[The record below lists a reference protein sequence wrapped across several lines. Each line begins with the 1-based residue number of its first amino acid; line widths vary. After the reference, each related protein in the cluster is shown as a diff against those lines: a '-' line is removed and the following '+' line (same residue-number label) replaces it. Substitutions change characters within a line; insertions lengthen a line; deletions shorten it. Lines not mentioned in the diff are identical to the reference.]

1 MVSVANNNLVSKQQS
16 KLLEKPMLQSPKLNG
31 PPDHI
36 AFVIHGIGQQTEQ
49 FGFFQTHLQSLYDTT
64 NKAVKENTPDKEV
77 NIQYIPI
84 EWHKH
89 IHEETDAIMDD
100 ITLSSIPFMRMINN
114 EYLSD
119 AFFYLSKDRGQS
131 IINHVTKTF
140 NEAYSGFINENPDFQ
155 GKVAI
160 LAYSLGGIIAWDI
173 LSNQLQKNIKH
184 ISKLDMT
191 FPRLDFKPDYL
202 FTLGSPLSAFLT
214 VRNQDPKVYHPHP
227 SIIFENIYHPYDP
240 LAYRLEPMLK
250 INYKH
255 QPAML
260 VEKCVSEQT
269 SYIWNKGCDII
280 SSLTRQHERL
290 VTLLSKEKQQH
301 IDYFR
306 STLLSSGGNI
316 LLSTLKRYFSTNA
329 SLTPQYDP
337 IRPMIQAEEE
347 EVDSN
352 TSTPKM
358 SLDCGSEIEEEDQ
371 DYFLVPSDF
380 KEKEFT
386 YIAHTD
392 MTTTSCKR
400 RHQSYDHC
408 SPTKRRRNSL
418 ELTKE
423 DQLPN
428 RIDFVL
434 RPEKLFGCVPKN
446 EYFSG
451 LTAHFSYWTHKDL
464 MWHIVR
470 RLENTACNYP
480 DKTK

>member
-1 MVSVANNNLVSKQQS
+1 
-16 KLLEKPMLQSPKLNG
+16 
-31 PPDHI
+31 
-36 AFVIHGIGQQTEQ
+36 
-49 FGFFQTHLQSLYDTT
+49 
-64 NKAVKENTPDKEV
+64 
-77 NIQYIPI
+77 
-84 EWHKH
+84 
-89 IHEETDAIMDD
+89 
-100 ITLSSIPFMRMINN
+100 
-114 EYLSD
+114 
-119 AFFYLSKDRGQS
+119 
-131 IINHVTKTF
+131 
-140 NEAYSGFINENPDFQ
+140 
-155 GKVAI
+155 
-160 LAYSLGGIIAWDI
+160 
-173 LSNQLQKNIKH
+173 
-184 ISKLDMT
+184 
-191 FPRLDFKPDYL
+191 
-202 FTLGSPLSAFLT
+202 
-214 VRNQDPKVYHPHP
+214 
-227 SIIFENIYHPYDP
+227 
-240 LAYRLEPMLK
+240 
-250 INYKH
+250 
-255 QPAML
+255 ML